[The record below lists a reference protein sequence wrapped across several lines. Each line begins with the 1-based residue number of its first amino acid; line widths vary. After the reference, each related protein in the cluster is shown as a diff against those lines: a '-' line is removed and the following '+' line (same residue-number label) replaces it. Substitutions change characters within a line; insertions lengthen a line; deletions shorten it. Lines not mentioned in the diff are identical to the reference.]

1 MDRQRNDRLGRLLL
15 SEHRGEILRRCT
27 ERDTYANTVADP
39 NRDRY
44 AYSHSNGSSYA
55 NRDAYTWTAPAQG
68 PEEKGGGNE
77 YGASQLEGG
86 NLAQHRR
93 LPR

>member
-1 MDRQRNDRLGRLLL
+1 M
-15 SEHRGEILRRCT
+15 RRCT
-27 ERDTYANTVADP
+27 ERDADAITFSDP

-44 AYSHSNGSSYA
+44 ANSHSNGNSYS
-55 NRDAYTWTAPAQG
+55 NCDAWTAPTQG
-68 PEEKGGGNE
+68 PEEKDGGNE

-93 LPR
+93 LPQ